1 MTRDDVKE
9 LHYIAPIQN
18 IPSILQHGLLSH
30 NRAQKLPHQSVAMSE
45 IQKRRESVKIPGGL
59 PLHDYVN
66 LYFHARNPMLY
77 YLKAQHAQ
85 LCVLQ
90 ISPDVL
96 DLPDVVITDGNASSD
111 YTLFLPSPGGLSFLS
126 ASGVFAER
134 WTDPDPIVYLKKK
147 RIKCAE
153 VLVPH
158 KIEVEYIIGAYVSC
172 QASATALHTA
182 GFTKPITVDPHLF
195 FV

>member
-1 MTRDDVKE
+1 MKRDDVKE

-30 NRAQKLPHQSVAMSE
+30 NRAQKLPHKSVAMSE
-45 IQKRRESVKIPGGL
+45 VQARRKSIKVPGGL
-59 PLHDYVN
+59 YLHDYVN
-66 LYFHARNPMLY
+66 LYFHARNPMLFK
-77 YLKAQHAQ
+77 LKDQHQ
-85 LCVLQ
+85 DLCVLQ

-111 YTLFLPSPGGLSFLS
+111 YTSFFPVTDLYKID
-126 ASGVFAER
+126 ASKVFAER
-134 WTDPDPIVYLKKK
+134 WTDPDETVQWEKK
-147 RIKCAE
+147 RVKCAE

-172 QASATALHTA
+172 QKSEAALRA
-182 GFTKPITVDPHLF
+182 IGFTKPITVDAHLF